1 MDRETVLKHSK
12 AIRLEHKL
20 LPDFTELVAEFCTLR
35 GHPEYTSVI
44 TQLLQH
50 PIFGGEI
57 IDIILT
63 YFEKEYHI
71 IKLERLPNAYTMNQK
86 QLIALY

>member
-1 MDRETVLKHSK
+1 MDRETILKHSK
-12 AIRLEHKL
+12 AVRLERKL
-20 LPDFTELVAEFCTLR
+20 LPDFTEIIAEFCTIK
-35 GHPEYTSVI
+35 GHSEHINAVI
-44 TQLLQH
+44 QLLQH

-57 IDIILT
+57 IDNILT

-71 IKLERLPNAYTMNQK
+71 IKLERLPNAFTTNQK

>member
-1 MDRETVLKHSK
+1 MDRETILKHSK

-20 LPDFTELVAEFCTLR
+20 LPDFTEVIAEFCNFK
-35 GHPEYTSVI
+35 GHSEHTSTVI
-44 TQLLQH
+44 QLLQH

-57 IDIILT
+57 IDNILT
-63 YFEKEYHI
+63 HFEKEYHI
-71 IKLERLPNAYTMNQK
+71 IKLERLPNAYTINKK